1 MCNLLNAAH
10 AAGLDACWIHRAREE
25 FDSDEGKALLKQW
38 GIEGDYEGVGHC
50 ILGYRSGEL
59 QSAAERKADYV
70 IRVK

>member
-1 MCNLLNAAH
+1 MSAVSEQSKAVVKQLAELYKNG
-10 AAGLDACWIHRAREE
+10 GLDANI
-25 FDSDEGKALLKQW
+25 GVK
-38 GIEGDYEGVGHC
+38 GDYEGIGHC

>member
-1 MCNLLNAAH
+1 MQPAQCRPCRGPGRLL
-10 AAGLDACWIHRAREE
+10 DPPAREE
-25 FDSDEGKALLKQW
+25 FDSEEGKALLKQW
-38 GIEGDYEGVGHC
+38 GIEGDYEGIGHC